1 MTKHKLMALFP
12 AFSPK
17 RAFRRFGEG
26 EEVSYE
32 VTGKRVRVA
41 LLADGA
47 WDVFLCN
54 TKDMARGLGTLKLKR
69 LLATV
74 PGGIRIKAVDGEAWW
89 QSKDTVLVRAWLE
102 ANRVALGIAKRI
114 EVSDEVREARIL
126 AGKQAYEAL
135 QRAKR
140 PEAVH
145 SSGSPLESARSA

>member
-1 MTKHKLMALFP
+1 MTKHEMMALFP

-17 RAFRRFGEG
+17 RAFRRFDEG
-26 EEVSYE
+26 EEVPYE

-54 TKDMARGLGTLKLKR
+54 TKDMVSGLGTKRLNR

-74 PGGIRIKAVDGEAWW
+74 PADIRTNVVDGEAWW
-89 QSKDTVLVRAWLE
+89 QSKDADLVKTRLE

-126 AGKQAYEAL
+126 AGRAVYKAL

-140 PEAVH
+140 TEAVH
-145 SSGSPLESARSA
+145 RQRVALEDAKPA